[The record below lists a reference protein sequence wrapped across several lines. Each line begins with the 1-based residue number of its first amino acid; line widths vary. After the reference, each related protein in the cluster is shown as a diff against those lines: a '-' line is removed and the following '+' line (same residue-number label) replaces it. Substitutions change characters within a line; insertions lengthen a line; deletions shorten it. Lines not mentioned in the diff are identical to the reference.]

1 MSVEFRT
8 IVIFGKNI
16 GVKEF
21 RRVEELD
28 EALSESN
35 LFVLDGMC
43 GSYCYFG
50 LPLAYISEQDDE
62 VFEMGDDVIS
72 EAMIEYSEDFEK
84 CCEMLGLTEED
95 LKLIIFIHS
104 Y

>member
-1 MSVEFRT
+1 MSVESRT

-50 LPLAYISEQDDE
+50 LPLAYIYLNKTMRYLRW
-62 VFEMGDDVIS
+62 VT
-72 EAMIEYSEDFEK
+72 
-84 CCEMLGLTEED
+84 ML
-95 LKLIIFIHS
+95 
-104 Y
+104 